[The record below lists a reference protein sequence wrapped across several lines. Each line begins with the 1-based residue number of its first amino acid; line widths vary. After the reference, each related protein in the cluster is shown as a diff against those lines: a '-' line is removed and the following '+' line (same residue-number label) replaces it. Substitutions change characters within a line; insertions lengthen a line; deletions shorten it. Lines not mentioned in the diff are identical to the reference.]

1 MEIKQFKALFK
12 EYLDKIKIDVED
24 SKIEKFF
31 DYMNLLISWNQKI
44 NLTAIT
50 EEKEIIIKHF
60 IDSLTINKY
69 IENYNKIYDIGSGAG
84 FPGIPL
90 KILNDNKEF
99 TLIDALNKRIVFLN
113 EIKDKLELKQIEL
126 IHGRVEDL
134 AKNIEYREKGEV
146 VVSRAVANLSTLV
159 EYMLP
164 FVKIGGICI
173 CMKGNNISE
182 ELKNAEKA
190 INILGG
196 ELENIDNFVLPGSD
210 LERNIVIIRKIK
222 NTSSK
227 YPRKA
232 GIPSKKPLQ

>member
-1 MEIKQFKALFK
+1 
-12 EYLDKIKIDVED
+12 
-24 SKIEKFF
+24 
-31 DYMNLLISWNQKI
+31 MNLLISWNQKI